1 MRMQL
6 SIIAL
11 ALHFDK
17 LSIQYEMIQNEEFR
31 TIRTIIISDKN
42 TFLVIYATMFKYFY
56 HQSHFLIRQIEKFAC
71 IPRICIVI

>member
-56 HQSHFLIRQIEKFAC
+56 HQSHFLIRQTQKL
-71 IPRICIVI
+71 

>member
-1 MRMQL
+1 MQL

-31 TIRTIIISDKN
+31 TIRTTIISDKN
-42 TFLVIYATMFKYFY
+42 TFLDTYATMFKYFY
-56 HQSHFLIRQIEKFAC
+56 HQSHFLMRKNEKFE
-71 IPRICIVI
+71 

>member
-1 MRMQL
+1 MQL

-31 TIRTIIISDKN
+31 TIRTIIVSYKN
-42 TFLVIYATMFKYFY
+42 TFLVIYATMLI
-56 HQSHFLIRQIEKFAC
+56 FLPSISFPNEKKKFE
-71 IPRICIVI
+71 